1 MIRPQSPASGQRGS
15 VLVIVLMICLGLVV
29 LVLYFAESI
38 NSELQASADRVGEI
52 EAKQA
57 VEAGIRYA
65 AYILNNYAIDG
76 VVPDNGVPPEQTTY
90 YYSGTLEAGN
100 QVGDQAGDPQ
110 FWFIGRDVNNP
121 PTSDPIFCLVDEC
134 SKLNLNTVT
143 ATMLDQLP
151 MVNMTDEFS
160 QAIVAWRTRQ
170 SQANSSAASN
180 QYSSLDPPRLNKGAP
195 YESTFEL
202 RLVYGATLDLLFGED
217 TNLNGALD
225 PNENDGDLSPPHDNQ
240 DGMLQPGL
248 FEYVTAFSNQPTTTH
263 TGGARVNIQNLAP
276 NSAGYRQLQALLR
289 SKGIGNGRVA
299 AILRNVST
307 SVGGSAGGRGS
318 AGAGSFTSVADFM
331 RASRMTA
338 DEFALV
344 HTSLVGATSAGL
356 VNVNTAS
363 ETVLACIPGIGV
375 NNAQS
380 VVNYRVSNPTALTS
394 FAWLPSVLS
403 TAAIRRSGPY
413 LTDQSY
419 QFSADIAAVGRF
431 GRGYHRERV
440 VFDTS
445 MGTPRI
451 IYRQDLTAYGWALG
465 TKIRKALE
473 IAHPY

>member
-1 MIRPQSPASGQRGS
+1 MTRPPSPIFERSPRQRGS

-38 NSELQASADRVGEI
+38 NSELQASANRVGEI
-52 EAKQA
+52 EARQA

-65 AYILNNYAIDG
+65 AYVLNNYAIDG

-100 QVGDQAGDPQ
+100 QVGDEAGDPQ

-121 PTSDPIFCLVDEC
+121 PTTDPIFCLVDEC

-143 ATMLDQLP
+143 ANMLDQLP

-170 SQANSSAASN
+170 SQANSSAESN
-180 QYSSLDPPRLNKGAP
+180 LYSSLDPPRLNKGAP

-217 TNLNGALD
+217 TNLNGVLD
-225 PNENDGDLSPPHDNQ
+225 PNENDGDASPPHDNQ

-263 TGGARVNIQNLAP
+263 TGGARVNISNLTFTNA
-276 NSAGYRQLQALLR
+276 NYNRLGAVLR
-289 SKGIGNGRVA
+289 SKGIGNGRVT
-299 AILRNVST
+299 AILRNV
-307 SVGGSAGGRGS
+307 AGRT
-318 AGAGSFTSVADFM
+318 FTSVAEFM
-331 RASRMTA
+331 QASRMTA

-344 HTSLVGATSAGL
+344 HTSLVGTTSAGL

-403 TAAIRRSGPY
+403 TAAIRRAGPY

-465 TKIRKALE
+465 TKIRNALQT
-473 IAHPY
+473 AHPY

>member
-1 MIRPQSPASGQRGS
+1 MNRPQTPAPGQRGS

-38 NSELQASADRVGEI
+38 NSELQASANRVGEI

-90 YYSGTLEAGN
+90 YYSGTLEAGD

-110 FWFIGRDVNNP
+110 FWFIGRDVNNLP
-121 PTSDPIFCLVDEC
+121 AADPIFCLVDEC

-170 SQANSSAASN
+170 SQANSTAASN
-180 QYSSLDPPRLNKGAP
+180 TYSSLDPPRLNKGAP
-195 YESTFEL
+195 FESTFEL

-217 TNLNGALD
+217 TNLNGAMD

-263 TGGARVNIQNLAP
+263 TGGARVNITNLTFTNA
-276 NSAGYRQLQALLR
+276 NYNRLGAILR
-289 SKGIGNGRVA
+289 SKGIGNGRVT
-299 AILRNVST
+299 AILRNV
-307 SVGGSAGGRGS
+307 AGRT
-318 AGAGSFTSVADFM
+318 FTSVAEFM
-331 RASRMTA
+331 QASRMTA

>member
-1 MIRPQSPASGQRGS
+1 MIRPQTPASGQRGS

-38 NSELQASADRVGEI
+38 NSELQASANRVGEI
-52 EAKQA
+52 EARQA

-90 YYSGTLEAGN
+90 YYSGTLEAGD

-170 SQANSSAASN
+170 SQANSTGAGN
-180 QYSSLDPPRLNKGAP
+180 TYSSLDPPRLNKGAP

-248 FEYVTAFSNQPTTTH
+248 FEYVTAFSSQPTTTH
-263 TGGARVNIQNLAP
+263 AGGARVNITNLTFTNA
-276 NSAGYRQLQALLR
+276 NYNRLGAVLR
-289 SKGIGNGRVA
+289 SKGIGNGRVT
-299 AILRNVST
+299 AILRNV
-307 SVGGSAGGRGS
+307 AGRT
-318 AGAGSFTSVADFM
+318 FTSVAEFM
-331 RASRMTA
+331 QASRMTA

-403 TAAIRRSGPY
+403 TAAIRRAGPY

-431 GRGYHRERV
+431 SRGYHRERV

-473 IAHPY
+473 TAHPY